1 MIEALSWQP
10 RRGERRDDP
19 DRGEDDDGH
28 DDALYDAPP
37 FLTAGVI
44 AFAYEIEASP
54 CKGL

>member
-28 DDALYDAPP
+28 DDALHDAPP
-37 FLTAGVI
+37 FLTAGVYRI
-44 AFAYEIEASP
+44 RV
-54 CKGL
+54 